1 MKDDKIKLRDLRVKE
16 KYHIDDSYLN
26 GYAGKCGWKAT
37 IVYNSLCRHS
47 NKDQFSF
54 PSVDLM
60 AEQHNVSRDTII
72 DGIKILK
79 VWNIIQVAKI
89 RTESGTFKNNGYTLL
104 DKSQWDSIQV
114 AHNDLE
120 PRRSQRLDQ
129 VAVVDSKDT
138 HKRKDTHIKKYIK
151 KENFSSLEDL
161 TPEVVNEIARQY
173 NLAPKF
179 VNLQRI
185 TLVNYCESKG
195 KVYKNYKAA
204 LKNFVLKSAEQKME
218 RGSLDSIKS
227 KPKPPKEK
235 DYTVS
240 TEERVKVRKRFEDR
254 KKSHGLQKTF

>member
-1 MKDDKIKLRDLRVKE
+1 MTDDKIKLRDLRVKE
-16 KYHIDDSYLN
+16 KYQIDDSYLN
-26 GYAGKCGWKAT
+26 GYAEKCGWKAT
-37 IVYNSLCRHS
+37 IVYNSLCRHA

-60 AEQHNVSRDTII
+60 AKQHGVGRDTII
-72 DGIKILK
+72 DGIKILGD
-79 VWNIIQVAKI
+79 WNIIQVKKI
-89 RTESGTFKNNGYTLL
+89 RTESGTFKNNGYTLV

-114 AHNDLE
+114 DHSDME

-129 VAVVDSKDT
+129 VAVSDPKDT

-161 TPEVVNEIARQY
+161 TPEVVNVIARQY

-179 VNLQRI
+179 VNLQRL
-185 TLVNYCESKG
+185 TLINYCEAKG

-204 LKNFVLKSAEQKME
+204 LRQFVLKSAEQKVE
-218 RGSLDSIKS
+218 RGSLDTIKM

-235 DYTVS
+235 DYTIS
-240 TEERVKVRKRFEDR
+240 KEERSKGR
-254 KKSHGLQKTF
+254 KKFKEMREEHGL